1 MHPGLLRTSHLSGSR
16 TSPGV
21 LVTPPL
27 RALTP
32 QASTQTY
39 PFGASAGTGGRD
51 DRSEE
56 SLNLFFPMLVSGLLA
71 SFHCVMMCGNMV
83 LSYAVKGNEE
93 GPLLRRLM
101 PHFAYHGAK
110 LVSYTAV
117 GLLLGSIGSFISQDA
132 RSWVSVFAGV
142 YMVLLGLNMTG
153 KFPVLRHLTPRPP
166 KFLMQALMKLRK
178 RSSADAAAGESSLG
192 TPITFG
198 LMTGL
203 MPCGPL
209 QAAQV
214 AAAGAGAPALGA
226 ISMLGFGL
234 GTMPLMLGY
243 GAIASLL
250 SGKFKERMAVAGAI
264 VILILG
270 VVMMNRGATALGSP
284 VNFTTIKNAVV
295 GTQAAELDESQ
306 FTVGADGVVEVP
318 LVIERNQFLPQ
329 TLAIPAD
336 KPVRLIVDRREANL
350 CSDQLFIPNLGI
362 QVPLTPNGIT
372 TIDVPATASGS
383 FQMTCQMGMMAGTL
397 QVGAGVARG
406 GGLASPQLLLLFALG
421 GVGGWLY
428 LRRQAAR
435 KAAEAAAR
443 EAARTSKRRRKGSD
457 PIPSPAPV
465 AVPAMLGLSGVEL
478 TLGGAAVLLAAL
490 LGLVLGGYFA

>member
-1 MHPGLLRTSHLSGSR
+1 M
-16 TSPGV
+16 
-21 LVTPPL
+21 
-27 RALTP
+27 
-32 QASTQTY
+32 
-39 PFGASAGTGGRD
+39 
-51 DRSEE
+51 
-56 SLNLFFPMLVSGLLA
+56 NLFFPMLVSGLLA

-93 GPLLRRLM
+93 GPLIRRMM

-110 LVSYTAV
+110 LLSYTAV

-166 KFLMQALMKLRK
+166 KVLMQALMKLRK
-178 RSSADAAAGESSLG
+178 RSTADAEAGESSIA
-192 TPITFG
+192 TPVTFG

-214 AAAGAGAPALGA
+214 AAAGAGTPLFGALG
-226 ISMLGFGL
+226 MLGFGL

-243 GAIASLL
+243 GALASAL
-250 SGKFKERMAVAGAI
+250 SGRFKEKMALAGA
-264 VILILG
+264 VVVLILG
-270 VVMMNRGATALGSP
+270 VVMMNRGAMALGSP
-284 VNFTTIKNAVV
+284 VTFNTVKQAVL
-295 GTQAAELDESQ
+295 GTQTAELDESQ

-318 LVIERNQFLPQ
+318 LVIERNQFQPQ

-336 KPVRLIVDRREANL
+336 KPVRLIVDRREDNL
-350 CSDQLFIPNLGI
+350 CSDQIFIPKLGI

-372 TIDVPATASGS
+372 TVDIPATASGS

-397 QVGAGVARG
+397 QVGAGAARSG
-406 GGLASPQLLLLFALG
+406 GGGASPQLVLLLVLG
-421 GVGGWLY
+421 GTGGWLY
-428 LRRQAAR
+428 LRREAAR
-435 KAAEAAAR
+435 KAAEAAR
-443 EAARTSKRRRKGSD
+443 AARKGKGRKSPD
-457 PIPSPAPV
+457 PVPV
-465 AVPAMLGLSGVEL
+465 TVPALLGLSRSEL
-478 TLGGAAVLLAAL
+478 TLGGTAIVLAAF
-490 LGLVLGGYFA
+490 LGLLLGGYFA